1 LTLCDDGEYAFSIRN
16 PYKETSKMTGRI
28 RRIVAS
34 FLIVC
39 LGGLSVPSP
48 ALAGIVSTE
57 QSLAGADRD
66 RVAALLE
73 RPEARERLQALG
85 VSPAE
90 ARARVAALSDEE
102 AARLAAEIDAL
113 PAGGS
118 DILVIALIVFLV
130 LLFTDIMGY
139 TKIFPFTR
147 SAR

>member
-1 LTLCDDGEYAFSIRN
+1 
-16 PYKETSKMTGRI
+16 MTGRI

-57 QSLAGADRD
+57 QSLVGADRD
-66 RVAALLE
+66 RVAAMLE

-113 PAGGS
+113 PAGGA
-118 DILVIALIVFLV
+118 DVLVVALIVFLV

>member
-1 LTLCDDGEYAFSIRN
+1 
-16 PYKETSKMTGRI
+16 MTGRI

-39 LGGLSVPSP
+39 MGGLSLPSP

-66 RVAALLE
+66 RVAATLE

-85 VSPAE
+85 VSPEE
-90 ARARVAALSDEE
+90 ARARVAALSDDE

-118 DILVIALIVFLV
+118 PDILVIALIVFLV